1 MLVQSSLSEE
11 EIWQY
16 EIQFSQLPSFVSSIL
31 AEKVLF
37 VGQTVLVF
45 KLDRSKHK
53 NDTWM
58 MKMPGSFCD
67 DISELW
73 DGKEGMFCKMI
84 EDLNQDDKI
93 DIFHL
98 ESVIN
103 QIKKYVSQ
111 RLSEIA
117 VIEDDLDRQLYLIKD
132 FYLLGRGEF
141 YLEFFRQLYEN
152 SENLA
157 ELNAKNYTKAFEVR
171 TLPSRIITILIIY
184 LHNTVTDCSKRNGN
198 R

>member
-67 DISELW
+67 DVSELW

-171 TLPSRIITILIIY
+171 TLQSRIITILIIY